1 MKDSKS
7 EKERSQ
13 LKITRR
19 FAGRYE
25 DTEELWEDV
34 NYFIEE
40 QYDTSKVKQLYLSG
54 DGAHWI
60 KKGLDYLPARTKF
73 VLDPFHVSQSLKRAA
88 VGVPQVFST
97 LHTWV
102 KNDQL
107 GYLEDYFDVRLADEQ
122 LSKSSRKLL
131 TAQRTYLRRHW
142 EAIQSQKDEQY
153 ISCSAEGHVSHY
165 LSARLS
171 SRPMGWSNTG
181 ADHMAKLRMYILN
194 DGSLTALI
202 ENKANKQRKERKIQ
216 QLDRRVSSK
225 HRLAYAVIQGKL
237 PILEHST
244 DTMLRKGFSSFKG
257 L

>member
-1 MKDSKS
+1 
-7 EKERSQ
+7 
-13 LKITRR
+13 ITRR
-19 FAGRYE
+19 FAGRYK

-40 QYDTSKVKQLYLSG
+40 QYDTSKVKQIYLSG

-73 VLDPFHVSQSLKRAA
+73 VLDPFHVSQSLRRAS
-88 VGVPQVFST
+88 VGVPEVFST
-97 LHTWV
+97 LYGWV

-107 GYLEDYFDVRLADEQ
+107 DFLNDYFEIRLADDQ
-122 LSKSSRKLL
+122 LSESRRKSLMN
-131 TAQRTYLRRHW
+131 QRTYLRRHW
-142 EAIQSQKDEQY
+142 DAIQSQKDERY

-165 LSARLS
+165 LSSRLS
-171 SRPMGWSNTG
+171 SRPMGWSDTG

-202 ENKANKQRKERKIQ
+202 DNKVNKRRKERKIQ

-225 HRLAYAVIQGKL
+225 HRQAYGVIQGRF

-244 DTMLRKGFSSFKG
+244 DTMLRRGFNSFRG
-257 L
+257 V